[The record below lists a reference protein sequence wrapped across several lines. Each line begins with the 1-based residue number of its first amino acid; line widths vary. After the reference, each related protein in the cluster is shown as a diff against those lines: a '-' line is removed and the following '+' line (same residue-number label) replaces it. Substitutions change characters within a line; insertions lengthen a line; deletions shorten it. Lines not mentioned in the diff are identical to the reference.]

1 LRHGELYWFLMSQND
16 NNKMASHTP
25 ISNRHHTEGDK

>member
-1 LRHGELYWFLMSQND
+1 MSQND